1 MGRRGQGWADPR
13 GGHAPLGVV
22 VMGKV
27 PGPRLRPL
35 LIPLCACWRVA
46 FTEGLCV
53 PAWGCAGALTPQ
65 GEWRPFLRWK
75 IEALRAEGRVPKHGC
90 GT

>member
-1 MGRRGQGWADPR
+1 MCGRGQGWADPR
-13 GGHAPLGVV
+13 GGCAPLGFMVV
-22 VMGKV
+22 GNVL
-27 PGPRLRPL
+27 GPRPRSL
-35 LIPLCACWRVA
+35 LIPLCACWCVA

-53 PAWGCAGALTPQ
+53 PGGGCAGALTLQ

-75 IEALRAEGRVPKHGC
+75 IEALRTEGRVPKRGC